1 MSDAK
6 KERSIPAPLT
16 NPETEPFWAAARE
29 GKFLLPYCVDTGKAF
44 WYPRQV
50 SPFTLG
56 KVEWRESKGTG
67 TIYSVS
73 VMKRA
78 PEVYAIA
85 YVTLDDGPTM
95 MTNIVDCDPDSVRI
109 GQAVEVVF
117 HDTGEGNALPRFR
130 PLETAT

>member
-1 MSDAK
+1 MA
-6 KERSIPAPLT
+6 KERAIPAPGV
-16 NPETEPFWAAARE
+16 NPETEAFWNAAKQ
-29 GKFLLPYCVDTGKAF
+29 GKFLVPFCVETGKAF

-56 KVEWRESKGTG
+56 PVEWKESKGEG

-85 YVTLDDGPTM
+85 YVTLDEGCTM
-95 MTNIVDCDPDSVRI
+95 MTNIVDCDYDSLAI
-109 GQAVEVVF
+109 GQRVKVVF
-117 HDTGEGNALPRFR
+117 KPTQGEDSPPFPMFKPA
-130 PLETAT
+130 

>member
-6 KERSIPAPLT
+6 KERTIPAPMV
-16 NPETEPFWAAARE
+16 NPETEPFWEAAKQ

-67 TIYSVS
+67 TIYSLS

-78 PEVYAIA
+78 PQVYAIA
-85 YVTLDDGPTM
+85 YVTLDEGCTM
-95 MTNIVDCDPDSVRI
+95 MTNIVDCDFDGLAI
-109 GQAVEVVF
+109 GQRVQVTWKPAE
-117 HDTGEGNALPRFR
+117 DGTPYPQFR
-130 PLETAT
+130 PA